1 MYRRWEKALCEM
13 IPAVDMIDAAPTGP
27 GKDSYVKRQFAPEFS
42 QAAYE
47 TMLSQEYAIGSY
59 ITTHGQT
66 LSITAAQRKRMVI
79 LIEDLHRH
87 KGYKI
92 DTLMLAVSVADRYL
106 VNLAVENQKAPC
118 LVTLGVTCLLMAA
131 KLEQPM
137 HPSFNIMIRLLAD
150 TQGLFVTKQALI
162 TLEEKIIRALE
173 FSMHFCS
180 TVPFLERYQLVLGI
194 HNDEEETA
202 QIGDMASKL
211 CRFMQRD
218 EQFLRYR
225 PSQLAAAALILAL
238 NLSESI
244 FAKQIG
250 MTPKPDAYEKKGLD
264 FEQTIN
270 MEIGGVKAEKQ
281 KNVKAVPLKMWD
293 RSME

>member
-1 MYRRWEKALCEM
+1 
-13 IPAVDMIDAAPTGP
+13 
-27 GKDSYVKRQFAPEFS
+27 
-42 QAAYE
+42 
-47 TMLSQEYAIGSY
+47 
-59 ITTHGQT
+59 
-66 LSITAAQRKRMVI
+66 
-79 LIEDLHRH
+79 
-87 KGYKI
+87 
-92 DTLMLAVSVADRYL
+92 
-106 VNLAVENQKAPC
+106 
-118 LVTLGVTCLLMAA
+118 
-131 KLEQPM
+131 
-137 HPSFNIMIRLLAD
+137 
-150 TQGLFVTKQALI
+150 
-162 TLEEKIIRALE
+162 
-173 FSMHFCS
+173 
-180 TVPFLERYQLVLGI
+180 
-194 HNDEEETA
+194 
-202 QIGDMASKL
+202 MASKL

>member
-1 MYRRWEKALCEM
+1 
-13 IPAVDMIDAAPTGP
+13 
-27 GKDSYVKRQFAPEFS
+27 
-42 QAAYE
+42 
-47 TMLSQEYAIGSY
+47 MLSQEYAIGAY

-92 DTLMLAVSVADRYL
+92 DTLMLAVSIADRYL
-106 VNLAVENQKAPC
+106 VNLAVEGQKAPC

-173 FSMHFCS
+173 FSMHFVS
-180 TVPFLERYQLVLGI
+180 TVPFLERYQLLLGI

-225 PSQLAAAALILAL
+225 PSQLAAASLILAL
-238 NLSESI
+238 NLSESMY
-244 FAKQIG
+244 AKQIG
-250 MTPKPDAYEKKGLD
+250 MTPKPDAYEQKGLN

-270 MEIGGVKAEKQ
+270 LEIGGVKAAKQ
-281 KNVKAVPLKMWD
+281 KSNVKCVPLKMWD
-293 RSME
+293 RAME

>member
-13 IPAVDMIDAAPTGP
+13 IPAVDMIDAAPAGP

-106 VNLAVENQKAPC
+106 VNF
-118 LVTLGVTCLLMAA
+118 VTLGVTCLLMAA

-218 EQFLRYR
+218 E
-225 PSQLAAAALILAL
+225 
-238 NLSESI
+238 
-244 FAKQIG
+244 
-250 MTPKPDAYEKKGLD
+250 
-264 FEQTIN
+264 
-270 MEIGGVKAEKQ
+270 
-281 KNVKAVPLKMWD
+281 
-293 RSME
+293 